1 MATYDKGEDLKK
13 NQGVV
18 VEPTSKLNGVDEA
31 TQEKISNPSFTASDT
46 QQNAQNTANAAK
58 DRVQEVTSKNNIV
71 SGNVWNTL
79 NSSFA
84 VPEAVKEADT
94 WISSQLQK
102 IQSGKTSYSDQVKDM
117 MAQIQGREKFSYDVD
132 SDPLFQQALSSA
144 MSSGKQAMQDTIG
157 QASALTGGYGST
169 YATTA
174 GNQAYNAFIEDA
186 YDNLPQYYQMAMEA
200 YQMEGDE
207 MYRQLDM
214 LSSADDKEYNRNIT
228 AYDATYQHRNQMYNE
243 SYQLF
248 RDSKTDAYNM
258 ANLQLSEH
266 GQLVSDAVNNYN
278 VSSDYANTL
287 YGREYQ
293 QWSDSINQAMQY
305 AQMQNNNW
313 WNATSY
319 NEGIR
324 QYEKSFDEQQRQYNN
339 NYEQTEKWN
348 QEEMDYKKDALT
360 KEYTYKDKALKQ
372 DNDQWEAEYGLEANK
387 YKLSTGDTN
396 GDGILSEA
404 ELENLNKMT
413 QDDAKSGYVTREV
426 DGKKVQLKLPSE
438 SQNAKAL
445 EAWNKDMEANDGNLT
460 EFNKYLDSLSGVDED
475 TIQDYVATHGF
486 SSFEERTFTK
496 ITDSPHGFLGLQ
508 NLTGAAVDQG
518 DIVEDEY
525 GNKYDLEDLA
535 KLGLPEEFLEKLTGL
550 KEGKSYKK
558 TSTSKPTSR
567 NGGGSR

>member
-1 MATYDKGEDLKK
+1 MATYVKDEDIKK
-13 NQGVV
+13 NQIA
-18 VEPTSKLNGVDEA
+18 EPTTKLNGVDEA
-31 TQEKISNPSFTASDT
+31 TQDKISNPNFTASGT
-46 QQNAQNTANAAK
+46 QKIAQNTANEAK
-58 DRVQEVTSKNNIV
+58 DRVQEVTSNKQIV
-71 SGNVWNTL
+71 GDNVWNTL
-79 NSSFA
+79 NSSFT
-84 VPEAVKEADT
+84 VPDSVKQADT
-94 WISSQLQK
+94 YIASQLQK

-117 MAQIQGREKFSYDVD
+117 IAQIQGREKFSYDVD

-186 YDNLPQYYQMAMEA
+186 YNNLPEYYQMAMEA
-200 YQMEGDE
+200 YQMEGDD

-214 LSSADDKEYNRNIT
+214 LNSADDKEYNRNLT
-228 AYDATYQHRNQMYNE
+228 AYDATYQHRNRMYDE

-305 AQMQNNNW
+305 AQMLNTNW
-313 WNATSY
+313 WNTTNF
-319 NEGIR
+319 NEGVR
-324 QYEKSFDEQQRQYNN
+324 E
-339 NYEQTEKWN
+339 YEQNYAQTEHWN
-348 QEEMDYKKDALT
+348 QEEMDYKKDALN
-360 KEYTYKDKALKQ
+360 KEYTYKDKQFNLSEK
-372 DNDQWEAEYGLEANK
+372 EYM
-387 YKLSTGDTN
+387 LSTGDTN
-396 GDGILSEA
+396 NDGVLSDEEYAKWAERYGSKTGDD
-404 ELENLNKMT
+404 T
-413 QDDAKSGYVTREV
+413 KSGYVTREV

-460 EFNKYLDSLSGVDED
+460 EFNKYLDSLSGVDEES
-475 TIQDYVATHGF
+475 IQDYVATHGF

-496 ITDSPHGFLGLQ
+496 TKDSLNGFLGIQ

-535 KLGLPEEFLEKLTGL
+535 KLGLSEDFLKKLTGL
-550 KEGKSYKK
+550 KKGESYKY
-558 TSTSKPTSR
+558 TPASKKASVNGGGATR
-567 NGGGSR
+567 NSSGGGSRV